1 MAAYCDSAMRVGFG
15 ATISTPSLVAVMSQ
29 QLNVQPGQ
37 VRNAAPFAFST
48 TFLIAQHDEV

>member
-37 VRNAAPFAFST
+37 VRNAAPLHNPPLS
-48 TFLIAQHDEV
+48 